1 MRIAICDD
9 CVQFRENIFK
19 LISSNLKSPNNIIFV
34 QFSSAEEILK
44 AYKSGKRYDLIFL
57 DVEMGM
63 VNGIDA
69 GIKIRQYDAK
79 AIIIFVSSYPKYAI
93 PAYDCEAFYFIV
105 KPIDEQKFKKV
116 LYKAIEKYKLL
127 HQYYIIKNKG
137 EVQKIAVKDI
147 LYVEIYRKHLIF
159 HTTARNYETV
169 GKISEALV
177 ELSPY
182 GFCQVHQGYLA
193 NMNRIKEFID
203 YDIVM
208 DNGEKVM
215 ISVRKKAEVLRR
227 YADYL
232 ERTC

>member
-1 MRIAICDD
+1 MKIAICDD
-9 CVQFRENIFK
+9 CLEYRSIIAK
-19 LISSNLKSPNNIIFV
+19 KLKSLDLIKDISYSE
-34 QFSSAEEILK
+34 FSCSEDLLY
-44 AYKSGKRYDLIFL
+44 AYNVGTRFDIIFL
-57 DVEMGM
+57 DVEMGAI
-63 VNGIDA
+63 NGVDA
-69 GIKIRQYDAK
+69 GVKIREVDEK
-79 AIIIFVSSYPKYAI
+79 VIIIFVSSYPKYAI

-105 KPIDEQKFKKV
+105 KPIDEPKFKKV

-159 HTTARNYETV
+159 HTAARNYETV

-232 ERTC
+232 ERTY